1 MDVRLPASEVAALS
15 AGRTHVVPDRP
26 RPDRPRRP
34 AVAALLLAGL
44 ALGRAST
51 ATAASPARERPASAA
66 PAEARVEQVLPSGTV
81 KEPAQV
87 TVAFSTPMVALGD
100 PRAPAPASVE
110 CAPAATGR
118 GRWVD
123 SRHWVLDFDKPLP
136 GGVRCTIAISSGL
149 SDLSGATLPARAP
162 GEFST
167 GGPSIVSS
175 QPSGGSTID
184 EDQAFALELDAAA
197 TRESV
202 EAHAWLV
209 AAGIPE
215 KIGVAV
221 ADDATRDA
229 VLAAIRSED
238 SWWQPTGPVVVL
250 VPKRRLPPE
259 AEAHL
264 VWGPGIATP
273 GGVATGSEAKLDFTV
288 RPSLRGEVRCQRESA
303 RAGCV
308 PITPISVAFTTPVA
322 ASAASR
328 VALVGPDGT
337 RFPQDPPESEDPL
350 VSRVRFRGPFPP
362 KSRLA
367 LELPDD
373 LSDGSDRPL
382 SNLDELRR
390 LPVEVDAMPPLAK
403 FAARLGVIE
412 AGGDPALPVTIR
424 GLEPDVQVRLRTIA
438 GATGNPTAG
447 GALVTGRVR
456 RLSPDRTGEIQR
468 GLLDVAWASRDR
480 SILGEAP
487 AGEVATVPLPRPD
500 GEAMQVVGLPLPG
513 PGVYVVELASTEL
526 GRALL
531 GTKAPMYVQT
541 AAIVTDLAVHF
552 ERGPGRSLAWVTSL
566 RTGKPV
572 AGAAVAVHDCAGSVI
587 ATATT
592 GGDGIAWFDRLPTVE
607 GQPSCKAPP
616 SSEDAD
622 AFREW
627 DSELVGLAGGL
638 LVTARLGDD
647 LGLASTAWTEGIDLF
662 RFDLPFLFENAPG
675 TRAHTVLARN
685 LLRAGDTAHMKHFLR
700 SAIGRGFGLLPAAE
714 RPTTVVFRHDGSGAE
729 TSLPLAWNADGT
741 ATTDWSIPREAKLGL
756 YRVVLRRPSS
766 SESASPSPTPRP
778 TPTPRWP
785 YDSLPDGSLDSRE
798 WESGEFRVEE
808 FRVPLLAT
816 TLRLPTGPEIAPR
829 EVVADLA
836 STFLAGGPAKGLPVV
851 VRSRVV
857 EDWLDLPAP
866 YSRLSFTG
874 GPVVEGVRR
883 RSGNGTSEESSEA
896 EPGTDGSTAPT
907 GVFRREEVRL
917 DGTGSA
923 RVAIAGVPAVTRT
936 SELQVEAEVRD
947 PNGESQTT
955 TSKVRLW
962 PTARVVGISA
972 DADPRHR
979 RRGTAEIAV
988 LDTSLRPVAG
998 ARVDVDLFTER
1009 TYTTR
1014 QRVVGGFFA
1023 WQNVTETR
1031 RAGSFCHGRTGVD
1044 GRLRCRHSL
1053 PEGHD
1058 FVLQART
1065 RDDAGRVATATA
1077 LIWLPGNDAD
1087 WSPQTDDD
1095 RMDVIPE
1102 RKSWEPG
1109 ETARLR
1115 ADLPF
1120 REASALVSVAREG
1133 VLDARVVTLG
1143 RGDGG
1148 FEIPILP
1155 SYSPNVFVHVLAV
1168 RGRVGSIQPTA
1179 TLDLGKPAFRLGI
1192 APIDVGWKP
1201 HRLDVRVLPE
1211 REVFHPREK
1220 ARVRVEVRSAD
1231 GTPLAPGASVSLAAI
1246 DEGLVRLMPNGSWK
1260 LLEAMMSPRPDR
1272 VETATSMLHVIGKR
1286 HFGKKARPDG
1296 GGGGNKPTR
1305 EMFDT
1310 LLLWRGTVALD
1321 RDGRAEVEVPLNDSL
1336 TAFRIAAV
1344 AESGVDRFGTGEA
1357 SIRSTQDL
1365 MLLSGLPPVVRGGD
1379 RFAAPF
1385 TVRNASDRPL
1395 DVTVRARADGLPA
1408 PDLGERTMKLGP
1420 GESRIA
1426 TWDVTVPVGI
1436 DGLGWQ
1442 VEARASG
1449 APSGAVATD
1458 RLAVRE
1464 RVVPS
1469 VPVRTLQATLAQWS
1483 SPGPLVQPVA
1493 APAGA
1498 VPGAG
1503 GIDVGIAPGLGAG
1516 LDGVRA
1522 WMRDYPYTCLEQ
1534 RVSRAVAI
1542 GDPALWKDVVGRLPS
1557 LQDGDGLLRFF
1568 PSMPRG
1574 SLWLTGYVLD
1584 VAHQAGLALPSDV
1597 EDKMKSALRSF
1608 VGGNLRVPD
1617 GGGSD
1622 LVPRRMSAIAA
1633 LAAAGGE
1640 TGADP
1645 ALLAGIEIEPSLWPT
1660 HTVLDW
1666 WQVLR
1671 RTPAVPDREA
1681 RMREAEG
1688 VLRARLDL
1696 SGTTLAFAAD
1706 RRGRFGDGFGSED
1719 VDALRLVQGAVESGA
1734 FADDQGRLMRGA
1746 LARQSKGAWLGT
1758 VANAWGTIATR
1769 RFVETHEKEPVDGRT
1784 TATLAGSVQSVDWAK
1799 EPGGRTLS
1807 FAWPAAG
1814 ADLAIDHRGAGRP
1827 WATVRTRA
1835 AVPLAEPLSAGFRIR
1850 RTVEPIERRSP
1861 DRWSVGDT
1869 MRVRIEVEAA
1879 AEQGWTVVDDPVPP
1893 GASWLA
1899 RGFSTDSALAA
1910 AGTTPAPGSSPTFE
1924 ERAFEGLRAY
1934 WESIGAGRLVAE
1946 YSIRLNQAGVFRLP
1960 PTHVEALYAPEVM
1973 AEAPILP
1980 LEVVE

>member
-1 MDVRLPASEVAALS
+1 MNARASQALRARPLAFRLRRRALAATLLVAALPGTALAATPKS
-15 AGRTHVVPDRP
+15 ASPPTGP
-26 RPDRPRRP
+26 
-34 AVAALLLAGL
+34 
-44 ALGRAST
+44 ST
-51 ATAASPARERPASAA
+51 ATPAGP
-66 PAEARVEQVLPSGTV
+66 RVEQILPSGTV
-81 KEPAQV
+81 KAAAQV
-87 TVAFSTPMVALGD
+87 TVSFATPMIALGD
-100 PRAPAPASVE
+100 PRAAAPATVA
-110 CAPAATGR
+110 CDPASGGR

-123 SRHWVLDFDKPLP
+123 SRHWVFDFDEALP
-136 GGVRCTIAISSGL
+136 GGVRCTIAIAPGL
-149 SDLSGATLPARAP
+149 SDLSGAAVAAHPA

-167 GGPSIVSS
+167 GGPAIVSS
-175 QPSGGSTID
+175 QPSDGSTID

-197 TRESV
+197 TRDSI

-209 AAGIPE
+209 ATGIPE
-215 KIGVAV
+215 KIGLSV

-229 VLAAIRSED
+229 VLAAIRSGD
-238 SWWQPTGPVVVL
+238 SWWQPTGPVFVL

-259 AEAHL
+259 AEVHL
-264 VWGPGIATP
+264 VWGAGVATP
-273 GGVATGSEAKLDFTV
+273 GGIATGSESKLDFTV

-308 PITPISVAFTTPVA
+308 PITPLSVTFTTPVDA
-322 ASAASR
+322 RAASR
-328 VALVGPDGT
+328 VELVGPDGT
-337 RFPQDPPESEDPL
+337 RFPQDPSEDDGPL

-362 KSRLA
+362 KESLRL
-367 LELPDD
+367 EIPDD
-373 LSDGSDRPL
+373 LRDGSDRPL

-390 LPVEVDAMPPLAK
+390 LPVAIDAMPPLAK
-403 FAARLGVIE
+403 FAARLGVLE
-412 AGGDPALPVTIR
+412 AGGEPALPVTIR
-424 GLEPDVQVRLRTIA
+424 GLEPDVRVKLRTLA
-438 GATGNPTAG
+438 GARGKSGDASADAT
-447 GALVTGRVR
+447 ALVEGRVR
-456 RLSPDRTGEIQR
+456 RLSPDRPGEILR

-480 SILGEAP
+480 SIFGKTP
-487 AGEVATVPLPRPD
+487 AGEVASVPLPRPD

-513 PGVYVVELASTEL
+513 PGVYLVELASTEL

-531 GTKAPMYVQT
+531 GTTAPMYVQT

-552 ERGPGRSLAWVTSL
+552 ERGPERSLAWVTSL
-566 RTGKPV
+566 GAGKPV
-572 AGAAVAVHDCAGSVI
+572 AGAEVAVHDCAGTVL
-587 ATATT
+587 ATAKT
-592 GGDGIAWFDRLPTVE
+592 GADGIAWFDRLPSADR
-607 GQPSCKAPP
+607 QPSCKSPP
-616 SSEDAD
+616 SSEDVD

-627 DSELVGLAGGL
+627 NSELMGLTDGL
-638 LVTARLGDD
+638 LVTARVGDD
-647 LGLASTAWTEGIDLF
+647 LGLASTAWTDGIDLF
-662 RFDLPFLFENAPG
+662 RFDLPYLFEDAPG

-685 LLRAGDTAHMKHFLR
+685 LLRAGDTAHMKHVLR

-714 RPTTVVFRHDGSGAE
+714 RPTTVVLRHDGSGTE
-729 TSLPLAWNADGT
+729 TSLPLAWNPDGT
-741 ATTDWSIPREAKLGL
+741 ATTDWAIPREAKLGL
-756 YRVVLRRPSS
+756 YRVVLRRPSA
-766 SESASPSPTPRP
+766 SERAAAAASPTPAPRP
-778 TPTPRWP
+778 TPSPRWP
-785 YDSLPDGSLDSRE
+785 YASVPDGSIDSRE
-798 WESGEFRVEE
+798 WESGQLRVEE
-808 FRVPLLAT
+808 FRVPLLET
-816 TLRLPTGPEIAPR
+816 RLRLPAGPEVAPR
-829 EVVADLA
+829 EVTADVA

-857 EDWLDLPAP
+857 ESWLDLPAP
-866 YSRLSFTG
+866 FSRLSFQGGPLVEGVERSANG
-874 GPVVEGVRR
+874 GPVA
-883 RSGNGTSEESSEA
+883 EESSEA
-896 EPGTDGSTAPT
+896 APGADGSTAT
-907 GVFRREEVRL
+907 RGVFRRDEVRL

-923 RVAIAGVPAVTRT
+923 RVAISGVPAVSKT

-955 TSKVRLW
+955 TSTLRLW
-962 PTARVVGISA
+962 PASRVVGISA
-972 DADPRHR
+972 EADPRRR

-988 LDTSLRPVAG
+988 LDTALAPVAG
-998 ARVDVDLFTER
+998 ARVDVDLFTQR

-1014 QRVVGGFFA
+1014 QRVVGGFYA
-1023 WQNVTETR
+1023 WQNVVETR
-1031 RAGSFCHGRTGVD
+1031 RAGSFCHGRTGPD

-1053 PEGHD
+1053 PDGHD
-1058 FVLQART
+1058 FLLQART
-1065 RDDAGRVATATA
+1065 RDDAGRVATATSS
-1077 LIWLPGNDAD
+1077 IWLPGDDSD
-1087 WSPQTDDD
+1087 WSPQADDD
-1095 RMDVIPE
+1095 RMDVVPE

-1115 ADLPF
+1115 ADVPF

-1133 VLDARVVTLG
+1133 VLDARVVRIG

-1148 FEIPILP
+1148 FEVPILP

-1192 APIDVGWKP
+1192 APLDVGWKP
-1201 HRLDVRVLPE
+1201 HRLDVTVVPE

-1220 ARVRVEVRSAD
+1220 ARVRIAVRAAD
-1231 GTPLAPGASVSLAAI
+1231 GSALAAGSSVSVAAI
-1246 DEGLVRLMPNGSWK
+1246 DEGLLRLMPNDSWK
-1260 LLEAMMSPRPDR
+1260 LLEAMMAPRPDR
-1272 VETATSMLHVIGKR
+1272 VETSTSMLHVIGKR

-1296 GGGGNKPTR
+1296 GGGGDKPTR
-1305 EMFDT
+1305 ELFDT
-1310 LLLWRGTVALD
+1310 LLLWKGTVVLD
-1321 RDGRAEVEVPLNDSL
+1321 RAGRAEVEVPLNDSL

-1344 AESGVDRFGTGEA
+1344 AESGTERFGTGEA
-1357 SIRSTQDL
+1357 TIRSTQDL
-1365 MLLSGLPPVVRGGD
+1365 MLLSGLPPVVRSGD
-1379 RFAAPF
+1379 RFTAPV

-1395 DVTVRARADGLPA
+1395 DVTVRARAGGLANPE
-1408 PDLGERTMKLGP
+1408 LGERAMRLEP

-1426 TWDVTVPVGI
+1426 TWEVAVPVGI

-1442 VEARASG
+1442 VDARASG
-1449 APSGAVATD
+1449 APGGAVATD
-1458 RLAVRE
+1458 RLEVRE

-1469 VPVRTLQATLAQWS
+1469 VPVRTLQATLAQWTP
-1483 SPGPLVQPVA
+1483 PGPLVQPVA

-1503 GIDVGIAPGLGAG
+1503 GVDVGIAPSLGAG

-1522 WMRDYPYTCLEQ
+1522 WMREYPYSCLEQ
-1534 RVSRAVAI
+1534 RVSRAVAV
-1542 GDPALWKDVVGRLPS
+1542 GDPTLWKDVVGRLPS

-1622 LVPRRMSAIAA
+1622 LVPRKLAAIAA
-1633 LAAAGGE
+1633 LASAGGAS
-1640 TGADP
+1640 GADP
-1645 ALLAGIEIEPSLWPT
+1645 ALLAGIEIEPALWPT
-1660 HTVLDW
+1660 RSVLDW

-1671 RTPAVPDREA
+1671 RTPAVPDRDA
-1681 RMREAEG
+1681 RTREALS
-1688 VLRARLDL
+1688 VLRSRLDL

-1706 RRGRFGDGFGSED
+1706 PRGRFGDGFGSDD
-1719 VDALRLVQGAVESGA
+1719 VDALRLVLGAVESGA
-1734 FADDQGRLMRGA
+1734 FEDDQGRLMRGA
-1746 LARQSKGAWLGT
+1746 LARQSKGAWPGT

-1769 RFVETHEKEPVDGRT
+1769 RFVAAHEKEPVDGTT
-1784 TATLAGSVQSVDWAK
+1784 TATLAGAAQSVDWAK
-1799 EPGGRTLS
+1799 EPAGRTLS

-1827 WATVRTRA
+1827 WTTIRTRA

-1869 MRVRIEVEAA
+1869 MRVRVEVEAA

-1899 RGFSTDSALAA
+1899 RGFSTDSALATTGA
-1910 AGTTPAPGSSPTFE
+1910 TPAPGFPPTFE

-1934 WESIGAGRLVAE
+1934 WESVGAGRLVAE

-1973 AEAPILP
+1973 AEAPIPP